1 MQIKT
6 AIIEDNQE
14 TLNGL
19 SLILSKAETL
29 KVIGGFRTGESAIQ
43 EIPVIKPHVALVD
56 LGLPG
61 ISGIEVIKELRRLL
75 PLLEM
80 LVLTVQEDK
89 GNLFSA
95 LKAGASGYLLKD
107 SAPSEIIEAIEDV
120 YNHCS
125 PMSPKVARYVIEYF
139 NEMRPEGQDQ
149 ARPGFKSVPALTK
162 RENDILKGISDG
174 LTDKGLADRLFLS
187 PHTVRTHLKNIYDKL
202 HVHSKIEAVIK
213 ARKEGIIK

>member
-1 MQIKT
+1 MHIKT

-19 SLILSKAETL
+19 SLILNKAETL

-43 EIPVIKPHVALVD
+43 EIPIIKPNVALVD

-61 ISGIEVIKELRRLL
+61 ISGIEVIKELRSLL
-75 PLLEM
+75 PSLEM

-139 NEMRPEGQDQ
+139 NEMRPGGHTG
-149 ARPGFKSVPALTK
+149 AGLKSSPALTK
-162 RENDILKGISDG
+162 RENDILSGIADG
-174 LTDKGLADRLFLS
+174 LTDKRLADKLFLS